1 MEQRRFRELRENPKF
16 WDSLNN
22 WWASLEHDRGQ
33 RAALRRAET
42 PEEVFIASAFW
53 RGPVAALTRG
63 GFTLPEN
70 ELECLALPIGVL
82 AHAKTLAPGE
92 QHFARLL
99 GQSDKGGEAVRD
111 ARFRKLLAVGDEDR
125 TGLFRMLLRL
135 MRMLDDRAE
144 LKSLVIAGFDWND
157 DTRRKWARQYYT
169 TPTTQKS

>member
-22 WWASLEHDRGQ
+22 WWTSLGSDRGQ
-33 RAALRRAET
+33 RAALRRAQA
-42 PEEVFIASAFW
+42 PGEVFIASAFW
-53 RGPVAALTRG
+53 RGPVAALARD
-63 GFTLPEN
+63 GFTLPED

-82 AHAKTLAPGE
+82 AHAKALAPRE

-125 TGLFRMLLRL
+125 TGLFLMLRRL
-135 MRMLDDRAE
+135 VRTLDDRAA

-157 DTRRKWARQYYT
+157 TTRRDWARQYYT
-169 TPTTQKS
+169 TPTTQNS